1 MVDWES
7 KKINLVLFLTLGGSL
22 QQWSKEGILDRELAL
37 YKKLKEHDISTSIIS
52 FGDKTEEE
60 ILIKHPYIK
69 VLYNKYNLHPRLY
82 SYLIPILFFEVF
94 KKADLIRTNQFYGVH
109 LAKRTA
115 SLFSKKLIIRQG
127 YSFIDHRLREN
138 RDNPKANK
146 VYEKYV
152 QNNIKA
158 GSAFIFTTNQIYNDY
173 KRKYK
178 FNNKNIRIIPNYIV
192 LNNWK
197 PHFKISKEK
206 KALIYIGRISEQ
218 KNLISLSQALKDTNL
233 KLIIVGDGEENEKK
247 DLEKSLSNNK
257 VDFKF
262 FKRTNQNNLKKI
274 INLADAFILPSLYE
288 GNPKI
293 LIEMM
298 SYKVPIIATKV
309 PGIDNLVDNKSCLL
323 IPDTSP
329 RSIRQS
335 ILEFYKINKE
345 KKKIYIQNAYKVSLK
360 HSLEKICK
368 EESDLYKLLNEK

>member
-1 MVDWES
+1 MVNRES
-7 KKINLVLFLTLGGSL
+7 KTLNLVLFLTLGGSL

-37 YKKLKEHDISTSIIS
+37 YKKLKKHDISTSIIS

-82 SYLIPILFFEVF
+82 NYLIPLLFFEVL
-94 KKADLIRTNQFYGVH
+94 KKADLIKTNQFYGVH

-127 YSFIDHRLREN
+127 YSFIDHRSIEN
-138 RDNPKANK
+138 KDNPKAIK

-152 QNNIKA
+152 QNNINA
-158 GSAFIFTTNQIYNDY
+158 GSAFIFTTKQIYSDY

-192 LNNWK
+192 LNNWM
-197 PHFKISKEK
+197 PPFKISKEK
-206 KALIYIGRISEQ
+206 KALIYIGRFSKQ
-218 KNLISLSQALKDTNL
+218 KNLISLSKALKNTNL

-309 PGIDNLVDNKSCLL
+309 QGIDNLVDDKSCFL
-323 IPDTSP
+323 IPDTTSK
-329 RSIRQS
+329 SIRGA
-335 ILEFYKINKE
+335 ILKFYKLSKE
-345 KKKIYIQNAYKVSLK
+345 KNLYIQNAYKISLNY
-360 HSLEKICK
+360 SLEKICK

>member
-1 MVDWES
+1 MKS

-22 QQWSKEGILDRELAL
+22 KQWSKEGILDRELAL
-37 YKKLKEHDISTSIIS
+37 YKKLEKNNISTSIIS

-82 SYLIPILFFEVF
+82 SYLIPLLFFEVL
-94 KKADLIRTNQFYGVH
+94 KKADLIKTNQFYGVH

-127 YSFIDHRLREN
+127 YSFIGHRSKEN
-138 RDNPKANK
+138 RDNPKAIK
-146 VYEKYV
+146 VYERYV
-152 QNNIKA
+152 QNNINA
-158 GSAFIFTTNQIYNDY
+158 GSAFIFTTKQIYSDY

-192 LNNWK
+192 LNNWT
-197 PHFKISKEK
+197 PPFKISKEK
-206 KALIYIGRISEQ
+206 KALIYIGRFSKQ
-218 KNLISLSQALKDTNL
+218 KNLITLSKALKNTNL

-247 DLEKSLSNNK
+247 DLEKNLSNNK

-309 PGIDNLVDNKSCLL
+309 QGIDNLVDDKSCFL
-323 IPDTSP
+323 IPDTTSK
-329 RSIRQS
+329 SIRG
-335 ILEFYKINKE
+335 
-345 KKKIYIQNAYKVSLK
+345 AY
-360 HSLEKICK
+360 
-368 EESDLYKLLNEK
+368 

>member
-1 MVDWES
+1 MVNRES
-7 KKINLVLFLTLGGSL
+7 KTLNLVLFLTLGGSL

-69 VLYNKYNLHPRLY
+69 ILYNKYNLHPRLY
-82 SYLIPILFFEVF
+82 SYLIPLLFFEVF
-94 KKADLIRTNQFYGVH
+94 KKADLIKTNQFYGVH
-109 LAKRTA
+109 LAKRAA

-127 YSFIDHRLREN
+127 YSFIDHRSREN
-138 RDNPKANK
+138 RDNPKAIK
-146 VYEKYV
+146 IYEKYV
-152 QNNIKA
+152 RNNINA
-158 GSAFIFTTNQIYNDY
+158 GSAFIFTTKQIYSDY
-173 KRKYK
+173 ERKYK

-192 LNNWK
+192 LNNWM
-197 PHFKISKEK
+197 PTFKISKK
-206 KALIYIGRISEQ
+206 KKTLIYIGRFSEQ
-218 KNLISLSQALKDTNL
+218 KNLISLSKALKNTNV

-247 DLEKSLSNNK
+247 NLEKSLSNNK

-293 LIEMM
+293 LVEMM

-323 IPDTSP
+323 IPDTTAK
-329 RSIRQS
+329 SIRAY
-335 ILEFYKINKE
+335 ILKFYKLSKE
-345 KKKIYIQNAYKVSLK
+345 KKKLYIQNAYKMSLNY
-360 HSLEKICK
+360 SLEKICK

>member
-138 RDNPKANK
+138 RDNPKAIK

-233 KLIIVGDGEENEKK
+233 KLIIVGDGDENEKK